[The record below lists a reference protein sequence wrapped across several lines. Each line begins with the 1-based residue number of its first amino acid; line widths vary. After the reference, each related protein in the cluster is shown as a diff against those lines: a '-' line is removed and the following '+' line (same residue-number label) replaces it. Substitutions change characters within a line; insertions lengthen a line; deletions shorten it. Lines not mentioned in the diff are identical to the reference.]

1 MLSCYH
7 HWLSDYFRFIRPNRT
22 WGWTTT
28 TRGEEDYLE
37 LEEEE
42 EEEDGL
48 LDDDKDMVSHNE
60 VTLDHDE
67 VTLDIDMDEVQSV
80 PSTTLYIMDE
90 LKLGS
95 EWRQHQ
101 QRHGWIGIGVNDDS
115 VNIVMDELELELNDD
130 SNKIEHWGSREMSK
144 KK

>member
-1 MLSCYH
+1 M
-7 HWLSDYFRFIRPNRT
+7 
-22 WGWTTT
+22 
-28 TRGEEDYLE
+28 
-37 LEEEE
+37 EEE